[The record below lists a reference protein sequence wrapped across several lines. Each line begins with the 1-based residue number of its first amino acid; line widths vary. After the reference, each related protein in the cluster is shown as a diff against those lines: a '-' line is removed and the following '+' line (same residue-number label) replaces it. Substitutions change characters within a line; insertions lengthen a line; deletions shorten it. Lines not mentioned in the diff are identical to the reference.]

1 VRGEQGP
8 ETNHSFTIQQV
19 ARLTGLSEY
28 TLRYYERIG
37 LIDRVSRDDSS
48 GHRRYDSR
56 NWLGSS
62 RWPGCARWG
71 WELRRCGS

>member
-8 ETNHSFTIQQV
+8 ETNQSFTIQQV

-37 LIDRVSRDDSS
+37 LIDRVSLTRTRT
-48 GHRRYDSR
+48 RRAFPRKRAVLWDVVA
-56 NWLGSS
+56 
-62 RWPGCARWG
+62 PAV
-71 WELRRCGS
+71 RRAPR